1 MKMKKIEDVLSYDTL
16 DEIELLDVD
25 DIKIVIDHLNSIY
38 TIKKNNKIRDYKKQ
52 ILELQNL
59 VYKLEDDSEYD
70 EDD

>member
-25 DIKIVIDHLNSIY
+25 DIKIVIDHLKSINI
-38 TIKKNNKIRDYKKQ
+38 TKKNNKIQDYKKQ
-52 ILELQNL
+52 IIELQNL
-59 VYKLEDDSEYD
+59 IDKLENNSEYP

>member
-1 MKMKKIEDVLSYDTL
+1 MKKIEDVLSYDTL

-38 TIKKNNKIRDYKKQ
+38 IIKKNNKIQDYKKQ
-52 ILELQNL
+52 ICELQNL
-59 VYKLEDDSEYD
+59 VYKLENDSEYS